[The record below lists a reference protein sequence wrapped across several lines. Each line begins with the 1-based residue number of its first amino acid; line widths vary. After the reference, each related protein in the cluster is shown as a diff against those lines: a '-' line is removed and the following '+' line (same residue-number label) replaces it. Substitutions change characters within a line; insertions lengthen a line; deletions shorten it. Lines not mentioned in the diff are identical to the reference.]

1 MVQIPD
7 AARPAV
13 DFLAKYH
20 FWMLVPLVPL
30 IVVPL
35 LLLTNGKLAAE
46 MTAAKGQIDTRL
58 SALRS
63 VESVQPHPNDRWAGD
78 MTRRVTRVQRETV
91 AEWEALWGSQVAL
104 REWPKELGPDFLQRA
119 QSLKPDGRLP
129 RPLLERYQN
138 GIRAI
143 VRKLPGRMGADE
155 MMPDPATAGGAGMQA
170 GMGPGMPGGGY
181 TPGAEYS
188 PYSPDAGAG
197 MMPGMPGGMPQAGRG
212 RKAATVQWNA
222 SDQQRL
228 FNSFFWEEP
237 PSTKKVVLA
246 QEELNVYGVLCD
258 LIARINKG
266 SGGSYD
272 APIWLV
278 EKLAVGYPAVDGP
291 PETTTAG
298 RVQLPRGRGA
308 DGMGGMGGG
317 MGSSMGSM
325 GGGMPG
331 MEGSEGGAAAGAKPS
346 HPRFQGAGGYG
357 GMGGYG
363 MGSSMG
369 ISDPTGGTTEA
380 AAPAN
385 TDESLMEWIYVDA
398 DGKPLSAEQVK
409 SATGQVANLMP
420 FVLRGMADQRKI
432 DAILVAFATA
442 EIPITVREI
451 RVNPSASVG
460 GPGAGMYG
468 GSMAGGASSPYSPDA
483 GNYGMGG
490 GAPGMSGGGG
500 NRRAHDV
507 TFEIAGTIAI
517 ARRPDAKALGVDDVG
532 GDAAA
537 EQPAEPAEPAAA
549 VPDSA
554 SPVPDPAVPPVP
566 EAEPAAAAAPADG
579 AGGNPPATAP
589 DAGAPPAVAPPPG
602 DQPPADAPSPAA
614 PPAARLPSSRE
625 GSLAACGQSP
635 SVAFG
640 HSKRGAF
647 HGSCAPG
654 TSSMRYTRLFVHSL
668 PAGRWKNDSWTDAA
682 SASRAPWPIPCS
694 GRMAA

>member
-13 DFLAKYH
+13 DFLARYH

-46 MTAAKGQIDTRL
+46 MTAAKGQIDSRL

-78 MTRRVTRVQRETV
+78 MTRRVTRVQRETLV
-91 AEWEALWGSQVAL
+91 EWETFWASQAML

-119 QSLKPDGRLP
+119 QALKPDGRLP

-143 VRKLPGRMGADE
+143 VRKLPARMGADE
-155 MMPDPATAGGAGMQA
+155 AMPDPASAGGAGM
-170 GMGPGMPGGGY
+170 PGGMVPGAPGSGY

-188 PYSPDAGAG
+188 PYSPDASGG
-197 MMPGMPGGMPQAGRG
+197 MMPGMPGGMMQAGRG
-212 RKAATVQWNA
+212 RKAATVQWNP

-246 QEELNVYGVLCD
+246 QEELNVYGLLCD
-258 LIARINKG
+258 VIARINKG

-272 APIWLV
+272 APIWMV

-308 DGMGGMGGG
+308 EGMGGGMG

-325 GGGMPG
+325 GGGNPG
-331 MEGSEGGAAAGAKPS
+331 MEGGEGAAAGAKPS

-363 MGSSMG
+363 MGSSVG
-369 ISDPTGGTTEA
+369 LSDATGGTTEA

-409 SATGQVANLMP
+409 SATGQIANLMP
-420 FVLRGMADQRKI
+420 FVLRGMADQRKL

-442 EIPITVREI
+442 EVPMTVREI
-451 RVNPSASVG
+451 RINPSASVG
-460 GPGAGMYG
+460 GPGGAMYG
-468 GSMAGGASSPYSPDA
+468 GGMPTGGSPYSPD
-483 GNYGMGG
+483 GGGDGMGG
-490 GAPGMSGGGG
+490 GAPGMPGGGG

-517 ARRPDAKALGVDDVG
+517 ARRPDAKGLGIEDG
-532 GDAAA
+532 AADAAA
-537 EQPAEPAEPAAA
+537 EQPVEPAAEPAAG
-549 VPDSA
+549 
-554 SPVPDPAVPPVP
+554 VPDPAAPAPDPAGSPVPPAAGA
-566 EAEPAAAAAPADG
+566 AEAAPADG
-579 AGGNPPATAP
+579 AGGNPPAAAP
-589 DAGAPPAVAPPPG
+589 EAGAPPAVSPPPG
-602 DQPPADAPSPAA
+602 DQPPADAPPAAA
-614 PPAARLPSSRE
+614 PPSATVPGVRD
-625 GSLAACGQSP
+625 GSLVG
-635 SVAFG
+635 
-640 HSKRGAF
+640 
-647 HGSCAPG
+647 
-654 TSSMRYTRLFVHSL
+654 RLE
-668 PAGRWKNDSWTDAA
+668 NDPRTDAP
-682 SASRAPWPIPCS
+682 SASGLRASWPIPCS